1 LVLQSQLQAVN
12 AAGSVR
18 QAAALLLLALVVAAT
33 LGFNFSGQGGLNW
46 LACGALVAYLVA
58 IADRLNSSSRTFV
71 VLALAASAVLFLLG
85 RDLIAVLFEGGA
97 KACLFASF
105 LGAIGMLRQAAE
117 GSSLVGRVGD
127 QLIRVRPL
135 WRYPL
140 LCGGG
145 QLLSGFLAA
154 GALNILCTAVYR
166 GNGRIGNTQDTGI
179 QQARERRMITALLR
193 GHCMAQSWAPTSLFV
208 VLLLALIPGLQLSQL
223 LPYSAVMALLAL
235 GLGWGLD
242 QLGSRRLAVSDVA
255 RASLIEFQAERP
267 PLWPLVL
274 PLLLL
279 FSTLCGL
286 TFGLARAFHISFVP
300 ALVIAFPLFAMGWT
314 LLQCRGEAAPQRL
327 RQSLGRLWFEGFP
340 GQGNEIA
347 LMGNSVFL
355 GVLVARQID
364 PGAILALIDAGALP
378 PAILVSLCAWSI
390 PLLGLLGVNP
400 TVTVTIL
407 ASLSDAFAAA
417 DIPLLPFAVVIL
429 GAWCISA
436 GVSPIAQPVLI
447 VARNI
452 RRHAGVVGPRWNGLY
467 SLVAM
472 LALTLWVLLIFAWR
486 VG

>member
-1 LVLQSQLQAVN
+1 MSQPPSQPQAAN
-12 AAGSVR
+12 AAGPLR

-33 LGFNFSGQGGLNW
+33 LGFNFADQGWLNW
-46 LACGALVAYLVA
+46 LACGALAGYLVVV
-58 IADRLNSSSRTFV
+58 ADRLNGTSRAFV
-71 VLALAASAVLFLLG
+71 VLALAASAVMVLLG
-85 RDLIAVLFEGGA
+85 RDLVAVLYEGGA

-117 GSSLVGRVGD
+117 GSSLVARVGD
-127 QLIRVRPL
+127 LLIRVRPL

-166 GNGRIGNTQDTGI
+166 GNDRIGHSQGAAL
-179 QQARERRMITALLR
+179 QQLRQRRMITALLR
-193 GHCMAQSWAPTSLFV
+193 GHCMAQCWAPTSLFV
-208 VLLLALIPGLQLSQL
+208 VLLLALIPELQPSRL
-223 LPYSAVMALLAL
+223 LPYSAGMALLAL

-242 QLGSRRLAVSDVA
+242 QLGSRRLAVSAVA
-255 RASLIEFQAERP
+255 RSALLEFQADKP

-286 TFGLARAFHISFVP
+286 TFGLARWLDINFVQ

-314 LLQCRGEAAPQRL
+314 LLQCPGDAAPQGA
-327 RQSLGRLWFEGFP
+327 RQRLGRLWLEGFP

-347 LMGNSVFL
+347 LMGSSVFL

-364 PGAILALIDAGALP
+364 PGAILALIDAGGLA

-400 TVTVTIL
+400 TVSVTIL
-407 ASLSDAFAAA
+407 ASLSDALVTAG
-417 DIPLLPFAVVIL
+417 IPLLPFAVTIL

-447 VARNI
+447 VARSI

-472 LALTLWVLLIFAWR
+472 LALTLWVWLVLT
-486 VG
+486 